1 MLLVLCCMLP
11 VGCCAAQP
19 PWPFLPTTYNNCTLK
34 TLLTAEEL
42 SAGVDRLAAEI
53 AAHYRHEPLTIVGI
67 LTGSIVLLADVI
79 RRIDLP
85 IKVGLIQAS
94 SYRGTATEPGELLLN
109 LEKLP
114 DVTDRHVLLLD
125 DIFDTGRTL
134 AEVVDRIRDR
144 GARSVRSAVLLRKQ
158 GRQQVALEPE
168 HVVFCIPDA
177 FVVGYG
183 LDYADAYRNLP
194 FVAALEEGDL

>member
-1 MLLVLCCMLP
+1 MSYLLCCMLL
-11 VGCCAAQP
+11 VGVAP
-19 PWPFLPTTYNNCTLK
+19 GSDSSTPPTTYNNRTLK
-34 TLLTAEEL
+34 TLLTAAEL

-53 AAHYRHEPLTIVGI
+53 AAHYRDEPLTIVGI

-79 RRIDLP
+79 RRVDLP

-134 AEVVDRIRDR
+134 AEVVDRIGDR

-168 HVVFCIPDA
+168 HVVFCIPNA

>member
-1 MLLVLCCMLP
+1 M
-11 VGCCAAQP
+11 
-19 PWPFLPTTYNNCTLK
+19 K

-53 AAHYRHEPLTIVGI
+53 AAHYRDEPLTIVGI

-79 RRIDLP
+79 RRVDLP

-134 AEVVDRIRDR
+134 SEVVDRMRDR
-144 GARSVRSAVLLRKQ
+144 GALSIRSAVLLRKQ

-168 HVVFCIPDA
+168 HVVFRIPDA

-194 FVAALEEGDL
+194 FVAALEEGDM